1 MTTYSILVT
10 NNAPGC
16 NNDIEQQLS
25 VTGCTTYIVRLASNS
40 NALGP
45 FNVYVDSVI
54 YYSAQTRTEMLN
66 GVVVNLACVTPSP
79 TASPSLTPTNT
90 QTPSNGSSPTPT
102 ASLTATPTQTPTTT
116 PTPTVTPTN
125 TTTPTV
131 TPTNTTTPTVTPTNT
146 TTPTVTPT
154 NTTTPTQTNTNTP
167 TATYTPSQTPSST
180 PLPILAYLF
189 IDTNYNVARNKLSSW
204 MQVNQGS
211 ITPQFRGYNV
221 AGYSVPANNQSDFD
235 TQMNAFISYTGWTG
249 NLSNGDEPSILSAPI
264 CLNNCSGNDSEGIPI
279 QQNIFQTIKV
289 PTGAFTATS
298 SNWCTVFVPVNA
310 TPGQKYSTVKNGT
323 SAGGTVARIINS
335 TYNSFIVNYSGAT
348 IPAGTYRMYT
358 TYVGTGFSLGTSVLP
373 NYFQG
378 GTLVSA

>member
-1 MTTYSILVT
+1 
-10 NNAPGC
+10 
-16 NNDIEQQLS
+16 
-25 VTGCTTYIVRLASNS
+25 
-40 NALGP
+40 
-45 FNVYVDSVI
+45 
-54 YYSAQTRTEMLN
+54 
-66 GVVVNLACVTPSP
+66 
-79 TASPSLTPTNT
+79 
-90 QTPSNGSSPTPT
+90 
-102 ASLTATPTQTPTTT
+102 
-116 PTPTVTPTN
+116 
-125 TTTPTV
+125 
-131 TPTNTTTPTVTPTNT
+131 
-146 TTPTVTPT
+146 
-154 NTTTPTQTNTNTP
+154 
-167 TATYTPSQTPSST
+167 
-180 PLPILAYLF
+180 
-189 IDTNYNVARNKLSSW
+189 